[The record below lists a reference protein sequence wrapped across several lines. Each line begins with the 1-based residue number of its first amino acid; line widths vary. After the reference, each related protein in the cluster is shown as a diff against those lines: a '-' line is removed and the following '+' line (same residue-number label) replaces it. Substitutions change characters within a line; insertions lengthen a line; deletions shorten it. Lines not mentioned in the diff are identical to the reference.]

1 MERRTYNK
9 EEMEANKMERRMRN
23 MKNKI
28 GQLKKEN
35 RALYIVVIVMTI
47 IIVALT
53 IRNGVITR
61 KLSKQD
67 FNIWQVNQQLS
78 DEQFQHLIDNFDN
91 EMLIRCLMDVAT
103 EAANTTFTTEE
114 LEQINSSYERF
125 LDNPNERVNV
135 TQHYGCLSYYT
146 YVHGVDF
153 PYAEQ

>member
-23 MKNKI
+23 MKDKI
-28 GQLKKEN
+28 RQLKEEN

-146 YVHGVDF
+146 HVHGVDF

>member
-53 IRNGVITR
+53 IRDGVLTR